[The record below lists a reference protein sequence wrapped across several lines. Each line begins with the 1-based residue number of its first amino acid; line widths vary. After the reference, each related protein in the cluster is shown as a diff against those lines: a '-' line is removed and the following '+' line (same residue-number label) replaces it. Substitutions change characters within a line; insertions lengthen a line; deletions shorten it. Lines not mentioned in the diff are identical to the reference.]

1 MKKIVLALAALFAA
15 AFFLWAESPSLDGR
29 ALVADEGIFP
39 RGLFAK
45 TVGYLP
51 GDSISVTNPANG
63 ERVDILVIGSLDPS
77 EGVAVLLSPEAAEA
91 LNIKKNAN
99 NLVKLTKR
107 NGGADEICNGSAVLT
122 NGEAAPAQED
132 EKTISQVVEEAINS
146 GVPVEEA
153 VAEAV
158 EEAEEK
164 VADKAFDQTDEK
176 IAQEEAA
183 EGTEEGAEGAAG
195 LALAEAGEGE
205 EGGNEESVAETA
217 EEGGYPQYEEPV
229 VDELAA
235 SGEEEAADDFVEA
248 NVIDEPLPVS
258 ASEELSVTE
267 EAVEEPVDEY
277 EAIVL
282 VPSESKSPEAL
293 EKAEEQVEIE
303 ALPSNEEAEFLPLQK
318 TSGVAYLS
326 SSDELAAQK
335 YYVQIA
341 SCSKSETVDQIASQ
355 YGGRYPLAVI
365 QQSGRT
371 PVLVGPLTVDEYG
384 VVLERFK
391 AYGFKDAFVKVGKGS
406 ALSASSSA
414 YINER

>member
-122 NGEAAPAQED
+122 NGEPAPAQED

-205 EGGNEESVAETA
+205 KGGNEESVAETA

-235 SGEEEAADDFVEA
+235 SGEEEVADDFVEA

-303 ALPSNEEAEFLPLQK
+303 ALPSNEEAEFPPLQK

-406 ALSASSSA
+406 ASSASSSA

>member
-1 MKKIVLALAALFAA
+1 MKKMLLAFGTLFVAGIL
-15 AFFLWAESPSLDGR
+15 LWAESPSLDGR
-29 ALVADEGIFP
+29 ALVADPGLFP

-107 NGGADEICNGSAVLT
+107 SGGADEVCNGSAVLT
-122 NGEAAPAQED
+122 NSGYCPPEEEAPAE
-132 EKTISQVVEEAINS
+132 EKTIEQVVEEAIES

-158 EEAEEK
+158 EKAEEA
-164 VADKAFDQTDEK
+164 VADKAFDQAEEELAEAEAEADETV
-176 IAQEEAA
+176 EEIPE
-183 EGTEEGAEGAAG
+183 EGTEEVAQE
-195 LALAEAGEGE
+195 EGE
-205 EGGNEESVAETA
+205 
-217 EEGGYPQYEEPV
+217 YPQYEEPV
-229 VDELAA
+229 VDELAQND
-235 SGEEEAADDFVEA
+235 ETEAEDDFVEA
-248 NVIDEPLPVS
+248 EVKDEPIDVVEDES
-258 ASEELSVTE
+258 GEEIVVAEEITE
-267 EAVEEPVDEY
+267 EEPLDEY

-282 VPSESKSPEAL
+282 VPSESKAPEAV
-293 EKAEEQVEIE
+293 ESEEPVVEFE
-303 ALPSNEEAEFLPLQK
+303 PEPLQK
-318 TSGVAYLS
+318 SAGVSYLS
-326 SSDELAAQK
+326 GYGELEGQK

-341 SCSKSETVDQIASQ
+341 SCNKTETVDQLTAQ
-355 YGGRYPLAVI
+355 YAGRYPITVI
-365 QQSGRT
+365 QNAGRS

-391 AYGFKDAFVKVGKGS
+391 SYGFKDAFVKVGTGAAPRS
-406 ALSASSSA
+406 
-414 YINER
+414 YDNER